1 MNLKKY
7 LPHLVAVAAFLAIS
21 LFYFSPLLD
30 GKKQMQ
36 QNDITQFKGMSK
48 EIEDFRKA
56 NNGEEPLWTNSMFG
70 GMPAYQISVQ
80 YHNNYMKY
88 VDKILQLGMPHP
100 IGYVFLYFVGFYILL
115 LCLRVNPWVAA
126 VGALAYGFSSYFFI
140 ILEAGHNTKAH
151 AIAYMAPLLG
161 GILIALRRNLLL
173 GGGLTALFAALELY
187 CNHVQITYYLF
198 MIIATIMVVE
208 FVGAFREKR
217 LPDFMKRAAVV
228 AGAVLLG
235 VLPNISNL
243 WATYEYGKYTTR
255 GPSDLTINAQNKSNE
270 SNKTSGLD
278 RDYAVQWSYGIGETF
293 TLLIPNFKGGASQS
307 ISSYSKG
314 ALDAIRDPQM
324 KQYAGSMSAYF
335 GEQTFTS
342 GPVYIGA
349 IVIFLALI
357 GMFVIKDR
365 LKWAL
370 LIITIIG
377 IMLSWGKNMMWFTN
391 IFFDY
396 VPGYNKFRAVSMI
409 LVIAELTIP
418 ILAALGLQRI
428 FEAQG
433 NSEVEVGKKRMP
445 LTKVL
450 IIAGGI
456 TGGIALLCWLMP
468 DMFTTFQGP
477 NELRQIVAQVQS
489 QEPGMSAAEIENMYA
504 PVLEQAA
511 VARKDLF
518 RDDAGRTVIFIALSL
533 GALWLYMRRKI
544 SQQLL
549 AVALAI
555 FVLADMW
562 PVAARYLNNDN
573 YVPKAQSMAAFQ
585 KSKADE
591 MILEDKSY
599 YRVLN
604 VMRDLDKDAMTSY
617 WHKSIGGYHGAKLRR
632 YQELIDFHIDRDMAQ
647 VMQGLRG
654 AGISDS
660 SLRAAFGKAQALNM
674 LNTKYVIYN
683 GEAPPLMNPV
693 ANGNAW
699 FVKEVQLVP
708 TANDEILKLGEI
720 NTKQTAIVNEKFK
733 EAVVQ
738 PSFDSSASIK
748 LVSYAPNKLV
758 YESNA
763 VSPQFAVFS
772 EIYYPKGWTASVDGQ
787 ESEHVNAN
795 YVLRG
800 MNVPAGRHTIMFEF
814 KPNVYYTG
822 EKIALAGSV
831 LVLLAAAGCL
841 LAAGK
846 GKRMD
851 NLG

>member
-1 MNLKKY
+1 MDFKKY
-7 LPHLVAVAAFLAIS
+7 LPHLAAFAVFLAIS

-30 GKKQMQ
+30 GKKEIQ
-36 QNDITQFKGMSK
+36 QSDITQFRGMSK

-56 NNGEEPLWTNSMFG
+56 HPGEEPLWTNSMFG

-88 VDKILQLGMPHP
+88 VDKAFQLWLPHP
-100 IGYVFLYFVGFYILL
+100 VGVVFLYFMGFYILM

-126 VGALAYGFSSYFFI
+126 IGALAYGFSSYFFI

-161 GILIALRRNLLL
+161 SILLTLRGNLIL
-173 GGGLTALFAALELY
+173 GGALAALFGALELY

-198 MIIATIMVVE
+198 MIIGTILLVE
-208 FVGAFREKR
+208 LFGAFREKR
-217 LPDFMKRAAVV
+217 LPGFLKRAVV
-228 AGAVLLG
+228 VLAAIVLG
-235 VLPNISNL
+235 VLPNAANL
-243 WATYEYGKYTTR
+243 WATAEYGKYTTR
-255 GPSDLTINAQNKSNE
+255 GASDLTINAQNKSNE
-270 SNKTSGLD
+270 GNKTSGLD

-314 ALDAIRDPQM
+314 ALDAIKDPQM
-324 KQYAGSMSAYF
+324 KQYAGSMSAYY

-342 GPVYIGA
+342 GPVYVGA
-349 IVIFLALI
+349 IVIFLALL
-357 GMFVIKDR
+357 GLFVIKDR

-370 LIITIIG
+370 LIITVIG
-377 IMLSWGKNMMWFTN
+377 IMLSWGKHMMWFTN

-418 ILAALGLQRI
+418 ILAALGLQKI
-428 FEAQG
+428 FESQG
-433 NSEVEVGKKRMP
+433 NAEVQVGSKKMP

-450 IIAGGI
+450 MIAGGI
-456 TGGIALLCWLMP
+456 TAGIALLCWIMP
-468 DMFTTFQGP
+468 AMFTNFQNP
-477 NELRQIVAQVQS
+477 NELRQIVAQAQS
-489 QEPGMSAAEIENMYA
+489 QDPSVSPAQVEAMYT
-504 PVLEQAA
+504 PVLEQTE
-511 VARKDLF
+511 VARKALF
-518 RDDAGRTVIFIALSL
+518 RSDAIRTAIFILLSL
-533 GALWLYMRRKI
+533 GALWLYMRRKL

-549 AVALAI
+549 VAALAI

-573 YVPKAQSMAAFQ
+573 FAPKGQSQAAFQ
-585 KSKADE
+585 KSRADE

-632 YQELIDFHIDRDMAQ
+632 YQELIDFHVDRNTAQ

-654 AGISDS
+654 SGISDS
-660 SLRAAFGKAQALNM
+660 SLRAAFGKAQVLNM
-674 LNTKYVIYN
+674 LNAKYVIYN
-683 GEAPPLMNPV
+683 GDAPPLVNPV

-699 FVKEVQLVP
+699 FVKDVQLVP
-708 TANDEILKLGEI
+708 AANDEILKLGEI
-720 NTKQTAIVNEKFK
+720 NTREVAVVNEKYR
-733 EAVVQ
+733 EAVAK
-738 PSFDSSASIK
+738 PSYDPQATIK
-748 LVSYAPNKLV
+748 LLSYAPNKLV

-763 VSPQFAVFS
+763 ASTQFAVFS
-772 EIYYPKGWTASVDGQ
+772 EIYYPKGWIASVDGQ
-787 ESEHVNAN
+787 ETDHVNAD

-800 MNVPAGRHTIMFEF
+800 MNVPAGKHTITFEF
-814 KPNVYYTG
+814 RPKVYFTG
-822 EKIALAGSV
+822 EKISLAGSV
-831 LVLLAAAGCL
+831 LVLLVAAGAL
-841 LAAGK
+841 FMAYRKKNASA
-846 GKRMD
+846 
-851 NLG
+851 

>member
-1 MNLKKY
+1 MNFKKY

-21 LFYFSPLLD
+21 MFYFSPLLD
-30 GKKQMQ
+30 GKKQIQ
-36 QNDITQFKGMSK
+36 QSDITQFKGMSK

-126 VGALAYGFSSYFFI
+126 VSALAYGFSSYFFI

-161 GILIALRRNLLL
+161 SILLALRRNLLL

-217 LPDFMKRAAVV
+217 LPDFMKRAVVV

-270 SNKTSGLD
+270 GNKTTGLD

-314 ALDAIRDPQM
+314 ALDVIRDPQM
-324 KQYAGSMSAYF
+324 KQYAGSMTAYY

-357 GMFVIKDR
+357 GLFVIKDR

-370 LIITIIG
+370 LIITVIG
-377 IMLSWGKNMMWFTN
+377 IMLSWGKHMMWFTN

-396 VPGYNKFRAVSMI
+396 LPGYNKFRAVSMI
-409 LVIAELTIP
+409 LVIAELTVP

-428 FEAQG
+428 FEAQS
-433 NSEVEVGKKRMP
+433 NTEVEVGRKKMP
-445 LTKVL
+445 LTKIL
-450 IIAGGI
+450 MISAGI
-456 TGGIALLCWLMP
+456 TGGIAFLCWLMP
-468 DMFTTFQGP
+468 GMFTTFQGP

-489 QEPGMSAAEIENMYA
+489 QEPGMSAAEIESMYA
-504 PVLEQAA
+504 PVLEQAE
-511 VARKDLF
+511 VARKALF
-518 RDDAGRTVIFIALSL
+518 RSDAIRTVIFILLSL
-533 GALWLYMRRKI
+533 GALWLYVRRKI
-544 SQQLL
+544 TQQLL
-549 AVALAI
+549 AIALAI

-573 YVPKAQSMAAFQ
+573 YAPKAQSAAAFQ

-591 MILEDKSY
+591 MILGDKSY

-632 YQELIDFHIDRDMAQ
+632 YQELIDFHIDRNMAQ

-654 AGISDS
+654 SGISDS
-660 SLRAAFGKAQALNM
+660 SLRAAFGKAQVLNM

-683 GEAPPLMNPV
+683 GDAPPLVNPV

-708 TANDEILKLGEI
+708 TANDEILKLGEV
-720 NTKQTAIVNEKFK
+720 NTKETAIVHEKFK
-733 EAVVQ
+733 EAVAR
-738 PSFDSSASIK
+738 PSFDPAASIK

-763 VSPQFAVFS
+763 ASPQFAVFS
-772 EIYYPKGWTASVDGQ
+772 EIYYPKGWTARVDGQ
-787 ESEHVNAN
+787 QAEYVNAN

-800 MNVPAGRHTIMFEF
+800 MNVPAGKHTITFEF
-814 KPNVYYTG
+814 KPKVYFTG
-822 EKIALAGSV
+822 EKIAMAGSI

-841 LAAGK
+841 LIAFK
-846 GKRMD
+846 EKRKARVA
-851 NLG
+851 